1 MYSYEERVR
10 AVELYLK
17 LGKLI
22 RIYTVELYAQVRRS
36 VLIDGLSQ
44 REAAFHFGLSRN
56 TISKMLRHSLPRL
69 CCTNLSLKVYTIIF
83 K

>member
-44 REAAFHFGLSRN
+44 REAALHFGLSGTVLN
-56 TISKMLRHSLPRL
+56 F
-69 CCTNLSLKVYTIIF
+69 V
-83 K
+83 